1 MATKKPQ
8 VYVFVN
14 TWKDRHGDEGVNVKV
29 FGSKKSADKY
39 FADDLKHY
47 LSDKDAIRVDIFGK
61 DPTKQMINTESLES
75 FEAGEIS
82 TDDCSVKDFL
92 AQATKAGYAEVNVDG
107 SGTYASWSVAKQ
119 TVR

>member
-29 FGSKKSADKY
+29 FGNKKSADKY

-47 LSDKDAIRVDIFGK
+47 LSEKDAISVDVFGK
-61 DPTKQMINTESLES
+61 DPAKQMINTEALES

-92 AQATKAGYAEVNVDG
+92 AQAKKAGYAEVNVDG

>member
-29 FGSKKSADKY
+29 FGTKKMANEYLADDVENYLIEHDAIDDDNNIDTSCLQSFDAGDINSDECTVVDFLKQVKKSG
-39 FADDLKHY
+39 
-47 LSDKDAIRVDIFGK
+47 SV
-61 DPTKQMINTESLES
+61 
-75 FEAGEIS
+75 EI
-82 TDDCSVKDFL
+82 
-92 AQATKAGYAEVNVDG
+92 NVDG
-107 SGTYASWSVAKQ
+107 DGTNASWSLSKQ

>member
-29 FGSKKSADKY
+29 FGNKKSADKY

-47 LSDKDAIRVDIFGK
+47 LSDKDAIRVDIFGE
-61 DPTKQMINTESLES
+61 DPAKQMINTESLES

-92 AQATKAGYAEVNVDG
+92 VQATKAGYAEVNVDG
-107 SGTYASWSVAKQ
+107 SGTYASWSVATQ
-119 TVR
+119 TVL